1 MCMCVCVCVY
11 VCVCVCVCVCMNNC
25 SVAQASAFA
34 AAMSALFHDKFEAAL
49 SKTTQELSDE
59 VNKNKQRYQ
68 LLLKKFNGKVS
79 TEMRVEFAQY
89 KALEL
94 CHSIDTLVAQLKRD
108 ANFSDY
114 KKRGAGTSAVFC
126 SSCSLCIVR
135 TANAA
140 SRAAAAAVLPR
151 GQRRS
156 RTSNASGRSCVH
168 SRHLWACTC
177 CNCVCCAVA
186 VQATQ

>member
-1 MCMCVCVCVY
+1 
-11 VCVCVCVCVCMNNC
+11 
-25 SVAQASAFA
+25 
-34 AAMSALFHDKFEAAL
+34 MSALFHDKFEAAL

-140 SRAAAAAVLPR
+140 SRAAAA
-151 GQRRS
+151 RR
-156 RTSNASGRSCVH
+156 RTSTRAKAKQDIERLGQIVRALAPLMGMH
-168 SRHLWACTC
+168 SL
-177 CNCVCCAVA
+177 
-186 VQATQ
+186 